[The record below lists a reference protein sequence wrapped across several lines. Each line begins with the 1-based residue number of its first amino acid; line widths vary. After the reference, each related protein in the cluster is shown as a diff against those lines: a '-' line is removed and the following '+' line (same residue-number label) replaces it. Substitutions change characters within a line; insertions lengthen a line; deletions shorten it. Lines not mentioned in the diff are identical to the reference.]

1 MTGNN
6 GGTGILGFG
15 LTEGG
20 FQQKF
25 EGIAC
30 LNDKNLS
37 PMADEIDPIVGNG
50 GRRLQ
55 FLSRVETFFPN
66 HPTGVRIEAADEFTS
81 FV

>member
-50 GRRLQ
+50 GRCLQ

-66 HPTGVRIEAADEFTS
+66 HPTGFRIEAADEFTS